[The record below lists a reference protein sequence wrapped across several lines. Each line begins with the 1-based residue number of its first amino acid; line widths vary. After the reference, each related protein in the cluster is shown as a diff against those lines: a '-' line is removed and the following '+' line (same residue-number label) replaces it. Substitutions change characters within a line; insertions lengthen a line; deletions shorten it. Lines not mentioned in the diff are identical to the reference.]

1 MQHLNPKATAFAVG
15 GTWAIG
21 LVLLALIAM
30 IHGTYGNSIISL
42 VSSVYVGYRPT
53 IPGAVIGAI
62 WGFVDGA
69 IAGWVFAWI
78 YNKVAK

>member
-1 MQHLNPKATAFAVG
+1 MQKFDPKAMAFAVG
-15 GTWAIG
+15 GTWALG

-42 VSSVYVGYRPT
+42 ISSVYMGYRPT
-53 IPGAVIGAI
+53 IPGAVIGGI

-69 IAGWVFAWI
+69 IAGWIFAWI